1 MTKRDHTSLGR
12 IRVRLEVETLLG
24 LQEVKEPPHSKIV
37 SCIIC
42 DGFEFGFFKELQW
55 SLAKLECLSPFREGL
70 WA

>member
-12 IRVRLEVETLLG
+12 IRVSLEVETLLG
-24 LQEVKEPPHSKIV
+24 LQEVKPPHSKIV

-42 DGFEFGFFKELQW
+42 DGFEFGFFKKLRGSPARLQ
-55 SLAKLECLSPFREGL
+55 CLSPFREGL